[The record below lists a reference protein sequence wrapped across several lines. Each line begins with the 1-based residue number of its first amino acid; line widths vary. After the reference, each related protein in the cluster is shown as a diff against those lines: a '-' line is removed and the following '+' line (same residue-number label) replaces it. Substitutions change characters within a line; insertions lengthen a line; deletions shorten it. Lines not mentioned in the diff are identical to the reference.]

1 MNILVDSLPDSIRI
15 NGEDYPVDTDFRTG
29 IEIITAFEDP
39 DLSDNEKAMVLI
51 GRLYKEKPQDLQ
63 EAISKGVKF
72 LDGGEDQSD
81 SPSSH
86 QGMRLYSFTKDARII
101 YAAFRQTHGIDLQ
114 TERLHWWQ
122 FLALFMDLGAETTFS
137 NLVNLRRKVKT
148 GKATKEERKAAREM
162 GDMFEIP
169 DTDTRTL
176 EEKIAADKF
185 MRLLK
190 GNG

>member
-15 NGEDYPVDTDFRTG
+15 NGIDYPVDTDFRTG

-39 DLSDNEKAMVLI
+39 DLSDIEKSLVLI
-51 GRLYKEKPQDLQ
+51 GRLYKETPQDLQ
-63 EAISKGVKF
+63 QAVTKGVKF
-72 LDGGEDQSD
+72 LDGGEEPTD
-81 SPSSH
+81 SPSNH

-114 TERLHWWQ
+114 KERMHWWQ
-122 FLALFMDLGAETTFS
+122 FLALFMDLGSDTTFS

-148 GKATKEERKAAREM
+148 GKASKEERQAAREM
-162 GDMFEIP
+162 GDMFTIP
-169 DTDTRTL
+169 DADTRTL

>member
-1 MNILVDSLPDSIRI
+1 VNILVDSLPDSIRI
-15 NGEDYPVDTDFRTG
+15 NGKDYPVDTDFRTG

-39 DLSDNEKAMVLI
+39 DLSDSEKAMVLT
-51 GRLYKEKPQDLQ
+51 GRLYKEKPQDIQ
-63 EAISKGVKF
+63 EAITKGVRF
-72 LDGGEDQSD
+72 LDGGESPGD
-81 SPSSH
+81 SPNDH
-86 QGMRLYSFTKDARII
+86 PGMRLYSFTKDARII

-148 GKATKEERKAAREM
+148 GKASKEERKAAREM

-169 DTDTRTL
+169 DNDTRTL
-176 EEKIAADKF
+176 QEKIAADKF